1 MSKNEQLVNFSIDT
15 SANRMLI
22 YSKVQGISESLSNKV
37 QIFDLVKKT
46 VIFDILVK
54 DVELIGRL
62 NSGLYTLTNG
72 HIYYSNDVI
81 KIRYDLIDQPNNSRF
96 SEH

>member
-81 KIRYDLIDQPNNSRF
+81 KIRYDLID
-96 SEH
+96 

>member
-1 MSKNEQLVNFSIDT
+1 
-15 SANRMLI
+15 MLI

-81 KIRYDLIDQPNNSRF
+81 KIRYDLID
-96 SEH
+96 